1 MIKKTIAFSSKVQ
14 LSYKLQQLVI
24 KRENPVTGIAE
35 TVTRPIED
43 IGIIVIES
51 EQVTLSSY
59 LISRL
64 LENNVGIIFCDAKHM
79 PANMILPL
87 QANTLQSEKSIAQIQ
102 ASAPLKKQL
111 WQQTISAKIL
121 NQGAVLNKV
130 MGLNVGNM
138 IKWSASVR
146 SGDPENLEGR
156 AAAYYWR
163 NMFSDSEK
171 FRRDK
176 DGDDI
181 INVFLNYGYAILR
194 AIIARSLVGSG
205 LLPLIGIH
213 HSNKYNANCLA
224 DDIMEPYR
232 PYVDLLVADMVKNKH
247 MTNGLDKEAKKLL
260 LTIPSLDVSFG
271 KVNRPLFVA
280 ASITTASLAKCYTK
294 ESRKITYPR
303 ITIE

>member
-14 LSYKLQQLVI
+14 LSFKLQQLVI

-156 AAAYYWR
+156 AAGYYWR
-163 NMFSDSEK
+163 NMFSDLEK

-260 LTIPSLDVSFG
+260 LTIPTLDVSFG

-280 ASITTASLAKCYTK
+280 ASITTASLAKCFTK

-303 ITIE
+303 IIIE

>member
-181 INVFLNYGYAILR
+181 INIFLNYGYAILR

-260 LTIPSLDVSFG
+260 LTIPTLDVNFG

>member
-14 LSYKLQQLVI
+14 LSFKLQQLVI

-130 MGLNVGNM
+130 MGLNVSNM

-176 DGDDI
+176 DGDDN
-181 INVFLNYGYAILR
+181 INVFLN
-194 AIIARSLVGSG
+194 
-205 LLPLIGIH
+205 
-213 HSNKYNANCLA
+213 
-224 DDIMEPYR
+224 
-232 PYVDLLVADMVKNKH
+232 
-247 MTNGLDKEAKKLL
+247 
-260 LTIPSLDVSFG
+260 
-271 KVNRPLFVA
+271 
-280 ASITTASLAKCYTK
+280 
-294 ESRKITYPR
+294 
-303 ITIE
+303 

>member
-14 LSYKLQQLVI
+14 LSFKLQQLVI

-130 MGLNVGNM
+130 MGLNVSNM

-176 DGDDI
+176 DGEDN

-260 LTIPSLDVSFG
+260 LTIPTLDVSFG

-303 ITIE
+303 ITID

>member
-51 EQVTLSSY
+51 EQVSLSSY

>member
-138 IKWSASVR
+138 IKWSATVR

-260 LTIPSLDVSFG
+260 LTIPTLDVSFG

-280 ASITTASLAKCYTK
+280 ASITTASLAKCFTK

-303 ITIE
+303 IIIE

>member
-102 ASAPLKKQL
+102 ASVPLKKQL

-130 MGLNVGNM
+130 MDLNVGNM

-176 DGDDI
+176 DGDDH

-260 LTIPSLDVSFG
+260 LTIPTLDVSFG

>member
-14 LSYKLQQLVI
+14 LSYKLEQLVI

-87 QANTLQSEKSIAQIQ
+87 QAYTLQSEKSIAQIQ

>member
-14 LSYKLQQLVI
+14 LSFKLQQLVI

-130 MGLNVGNM
+130 MGLNVSNM

-176 DGDDI
+176 DGDDN

-260 LTIPSLDVSFG
+260 LTIPTLDVSFG

-303 ITIE
+303 ITID

>member
-138 IKWSASVR
+138 IKWSACVR

-176 DGDDI
+176 DGDDN

-260 LTIPSLDVSFG
+260 LTIPTLDVSFG

>member
-146 SGDPENLEGR
+146 SGDPENLESR

-303 ITIE
+303 ITLE

>member
-260 LTIPSLDVSFG
+260 LTIPTLDVNFG

>member
-14 LSYKLQQLVI
+14 LSFKLQQLVI

-176 DGDDI
+176 DGDDN

>member
-51 EQVTLSSY
+51 EQLTLSSY

-260 LTIPSLDVSFG
+260 LTIPTLDVNFG

-303 ITIE
+303 IAIE